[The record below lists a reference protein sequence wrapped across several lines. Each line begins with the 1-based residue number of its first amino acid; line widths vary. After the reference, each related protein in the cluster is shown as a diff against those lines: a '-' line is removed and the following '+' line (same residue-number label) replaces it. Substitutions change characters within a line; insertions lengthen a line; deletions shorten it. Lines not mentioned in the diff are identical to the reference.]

1 MFCGL
6 KGNHRPSMA
15 PAIHH
20 RLSGLATYKL
30 KSIDKE
36 MNAWPMFPRDVVS
49 FTLPFILGA
58 QDSLLMIGSRM
69 KICIPLLAYIAV
81 DICTAQMF

>member
-1 MFCGL
+1 
-6 KGNHRPSMA
+6 
-15 PAIHH
+15 
-20 RLSGLATYKL
+20 
-30 KSIDKE
+30 